1 MTFQNR
7 LDEFNFHKETMEML
21 QVEKDPTLVE
31 TMESVGFSKAL
42 TTFLLNTNSTYF
54 NGVMLR
60 FKLYAK
66 KNMSNK
72 KVKDELKN
80 HMMFYPLVDYLFV
93 EDRSDIQLKSV
104 VKTEVKTEIN
114 HVSEI
119 DEKVVESDTEEE
131 QEEQE
136 EVNHFDRFYKEVVV
150 EDNGGMLK
158 SKEVYERFSSWYEE
172 NVDSEV
178 PSKDEL
184 KDYLTE
190 KLGKGDK
197 KGWKGVSLSA

>member
-7 LDEFNFHKETMEML
+7 LDEFNFHRETMEML
-21 QVEKDPTLVE
+21 QLEKDPSLVE
-31 TMESVGFSKAL
+31 TMESVGFSKYL
-42 TTFLLNTNSTYF
+42 TTFLLNTNATYF

-60 FKLYAK
+60 LKLYAK

-72 KVKDELKN
+72 NVKDELKT
-80 HMMFYPLVDYLFV
+80 HTMFYPLVDYLFV
-93 EDRSDIQLKSV
+93 ESNN
-104 VKTEVKTEIN
+104 VKQEVKHEVKVQEKEVN

-119 DEKVVESDTEEE
+119 DEKVVESDSDDDEEDK
-131 QEEQE
+131 

-150 EDNGGMLK
+150 EDNNGMLK

-172 NVDSEV
+172 NVDTDV